1 MDTPKCINDIKQFK
15 MVITKGILNFMVA
28 NCESFN
34 EGDTLDNEASHILIS
49 EIKKDAINSLFQK
62 SSNFMKESKR
72 WFTINVTYECSCCG
86 KDIVVGVTKS
96 NISNFDYNRHLKIS
110 NTYFGNDRF
119 WGRYHNLVVD
129 KLGLRKRIP
138 ICQECYDNTLSIIKE
153 EVFKIGASPLEYLN
167 NEKQTFINLESLN
180 PKLFDSIKREQGTGK
195 ILKYTCNITGETYVE
210 PNYKKEL
217 EEQAEIR
224 RKELAEKKKRED
236 EVRKRNDALRKCDDI
251 SQATELYIQKF
262 CIPNASINIK
272 DINIQ
277 NEALNPSSK
286 VDLNVVKTHNM
297 SKLGYKG
304 YLQTPLWKI
313 ISYRVKLRDG
323 FKCQGCGRKSKDVH
337 HMSYDHCGVDFLAM
351 HRLKTLCRD
360 CHQSKHE
367 DGKVEHVSSLDA
379 NDSQI
384 LYGIQ
389 SKLNEEITR
398 LEENG
403 DIIGG
408 IKLRELKK
416 LVTVL
421 IDRYL

>member
-1 MDTPKCINDIKQFK
+1 
-15 MVITKGILNFMVA
+15 MVITKDILDSMVA
-28 NCESFN
+28 NGESFN
-34 EGDTLDNEASHILIS
+34 EGDTLDKEASHILIS
-49 EIKKDAINSLFQK
+49 DVKKDTINSLFQK

-72 WFTINVTYECSCCG
+72 WFTIKITYECSCCG
-86 KDIVVGVTKS
+86 KDIVVGVKKT

-110 NTYFGNDRF
+110 NTYFGNVKSG
-119 WGRYHNLVVD
+119 GRYHNLVVD
-129 KLGLRKRIP
+129 KLGLRKKVP
-138 ICQECYDNTLSIIKE
+138 ICQECYDKNLNLVKD
-153 EVFKIGASPLEYLN
+153 EVSKIGANPLDYLN
-167 NEKQTFINLESLN
+167 NEKQTFINLESFYS
-180 PKLFDSIKREQGTGK
+180 KLFDNIKREQGTGK

-236 EVRKRNDALRKCDDI
+236 EVRKKNEALRKCDDI
-251 SQATELYIQKF
+251 SEATELYIQKF
-262 CIPNASINIK
+262 CTPYASINIK
-272 DINIQ
+272 DKNIQ
-277 NEALNPSSK
+277 DEALNPSSK

-323 FKCQGCGRKSKDVH
+323 FKCQGCGRKSNDVH

-360 CHQSKHE
+360 CHKNKHE
-367 DGKVEHVSSLDA
+367 DGRVEHVSSLDA
-379 NDSQI
+379 NDSHI
-384 LYGIQ
+384 LYDIQ

-403 DIIGG
+403 DITGG